1 MRNGFGWKLRTG
13 RNTVRVEFAT
23 RSRGYVLTLE
33 RDLFGAF
40 ILYRRWFGLHNR
52 RGGIKQQIF
61 LDQDSALR
69 EFQRVERTR
78 VRRGYVPVSDR
89 SSAPPHSSAVFSGT
103 GSLAVD

>member
-1 MRNGFGWKLRTG
+1 
-13 RNTVRVEFAT
+13 VRVEFTT

-40 ILYRRWFGLHNR
+40 ILYRRWYGLHNR
-52 RGGIKQQIF
+52 RGGIKRQIF

-78 VRRGYVPVSDR
+78 VRRGYVPVLDQSPA
-89 SSAPPHSSAVFSGT
+89 SPHSLAVFSGT
-103 GSLAVD
+103 DSLAVD

>member
-1 MRNGFGWKLRTG
+1 M
-13 RNTVRVEFAT
+13 RVEFTT

-52 RGGIKQQIF
+52 RGGIKRQIF
-61 LDQDSALR
+61 LDQDTALR

-78 VRRGYVPVSDR
+78 VRRGYVPVSDQ
-89 SSAPPHSSAVFSGT
+89 SPASPHSSAVFSGT

>member
-1 MRNGFGWKLRTG
+1 
-13 RNTVRVEFAT
+13 VRVEFTT

-69 EFQRVERTR
+69 EFHRVEKTR
-78 VRRGYVPVSDR
+78 ARRGYIPVSGQPSA
-89 SSAPPHSSAVFSGT
+89 SSRSSAVFSGT

>member
-1 MRNGFGWKLRTG
+1 M
-13 RNTVRVEFAT
+13 RVEFTT

-52 RGGIKQQIF
+52 RGGIKRQIF

-78 VRRGYVPVSDR
+78 VRRGYVSVSDQ
-89 SSAPPHSSAVFSGT
+89 SPASTHSSAVFSGT

>member
-1 MRNGFGWKLRTG
+1 
-13 RNTVRVEFAT
+13 VRVEFTT

-40 ILYRRWFGLHNR
+40 ILYRRWYGLHNR
-52 RGGIKQQIF
+52 RGGIKRQIF

-78 VRRGYVPVSDR
+78 AGAGMFPYRISRQLHRIHRPC
-89 SSAPPHSSAVFSGT
+89 SAAPGFSGGRLT
-103 GSLAVD
+103 SSSLPPRRLEVL

>member
-1 MRNGFGWKLRTG
+1 M
-13 RNTVRVEFAT
+13 RVEFTT

-69 EFQRVERTR
+69 EFQRIERTR
-78 VRRGYVPVSDR
+78 ARRGYVPVSDR
-89 SSAPPHSSAVFSGT
+89 SPAPPHSSAVFSGK

>member
-1 MRNGFGWKLRTG
+1 M
-13 RNTVRVEFAT
+13 RVEFTT
-23 RSRGYVLTLE
+23 RSRGYVLSLE

-40 ILYRRWFGLHNR
+40 ILYRRWYGLHNR
-52 RGGIKQQIF
+52 RGGIKRQIF

-78 VRRGYVPVSDR
+78 VRRGYVPASDQ
-89 SSAPPHSSAVFSGT
+89 SPASPHLSTVFSGT

>member
-1 MRNGFGWKLRTG
+1 
-13 RNTVRVEFAT
+13 VRVEFTT

-40 ILYRRWFGLHNR
+40 ILYRRWYGLHNR
-52 RGGIKQQIF
+52 RGGIKRQIF
-61 LDQDSALR
+61 LDQDSAVR

-78 VRRGYVPVSDR
+78 TRRGYVPVSDR
-89 SSAPPHSSAVFSGT
+89 SSPSPHSSAAISGT

>member
-1 MRNGFGWKLRTG
+1 
-13 RNTVRVEFAT
+13 VRVEFTT

-52 RGGIKQQIF
+52 RGGIKRQIF

-89 SSAPPHSSAVFSGT
+89 PSASPRSSAEISGT

>member
-1 MRNGFGWKLRTG
+1 M
-13 RNTVRVEFAT
+13 RVEFTT
-23 RSRGYVLTLE
+23 RSRGYVLSLE

-40 ILYRRWFGLHNR
+40 ILYRRWFGLHSR
-52 RGGIKQQIF
+52 RGGVKQQIF

-89 SSAPPHSSAVFSGT
+89 SSASPHSSAAFSGT